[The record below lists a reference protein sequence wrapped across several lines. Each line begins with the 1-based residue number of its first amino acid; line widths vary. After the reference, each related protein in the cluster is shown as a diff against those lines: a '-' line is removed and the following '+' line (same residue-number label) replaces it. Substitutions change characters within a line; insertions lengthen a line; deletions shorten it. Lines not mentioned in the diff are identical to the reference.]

1 MRLCKNFYLYVEVF
15 GYKLFQALSGNTVHN
30 LFRAC
35 YSLDHRISL
44 PWTYHQS
51 NICYLLF
58 HYIFTYF
65 HYFDRTLATFLYKG
79 GECGKAEKEKIIDFE
94 NSPYRHFFVL
104 CHSAKVGWKYAF
116 ILWDLWRW
124 FVKNWKYW
132 IFFLYFPSNW
142 ESAKLQRLA
151 FACLR

>member
-1 MRLCKNFYLYVEVF
+1 MRLCKNFYVYVDVL

-65 HYFDRTLATFLYKG
+65 HYFDRTPATFLYKG
-79 GECGKAEKEKIIDFE
+79 EECGKAEKEKVIDFG

-104 CHSAKVGWKYAF
+104 RHSAEVPYWNKKSREQKV
-116 ILWDLWRW
+116 
-124 FVKNWKYW
+124 
-132 IFFLYFPSNW
+132 
-142 ESAKLQRLA
+142 
-151 FACLR
+151 

>member
-1 MRLCKNFYLYVEVF
+1 MRLCKNFYVYVEVL

-65 HYFDRTLATFLYKG
+65 HHFDRTLATFLYKG
-79 GECGKAEKEKIIDFE
+79 GECGKAEKEKNHRF
-94 NSPYRHFFVL
+94 RKFTL
-104 CHSAKVGWKYAF
+104 SALF
-116 ILWDLWRW
+116 RPTSL
-124 FVKNWKYW
+124 
-132 IFFLYFPSNW
+132 S
-142 ESAKLQRLA
+142 
-151 FACLR
+151 